1 MKRDKETMTALAMGT
16 LFIIAAPSGAG
27 KTTLVKALIN
37 NLSDLMV
44 SVSHTTRTK
53 RTNEMHGVNYYFV
66 NHEAFQQ
73 LIQQGDFLEYATIFD
88 HLYGTSKR
96 WVEETLKTGTDVIL
110 EIDWQGHQQIKRLFS
125 STVSIFV
132 LPPSLEDLRERLTS
146 RDLDHP
152 DVIAKRLADAEETLS
167 HVREFDYI
175 VLNDHFEQALRDLIV
190 IIKAERLR
198 KDRQLVK
205 HATLLATLLPTVS

>member
-1 MKRDKETMTALAMGT
+1 MMRGKDRTIGGSGT
-16 LFIIAAPSGAG
+16 LFVIAAPSGAG

-44 SVSHTTRTK
+44 SVSHTTRPK
-53 RTNEMHGVNYYFV
+53 RANEVHGVNYYFV
-66 NHEAFQQ
+66 THETFEQ
-73 LIQQGDFLEYATIFD
+73 LIQQGDFLEHATIFD
-88 HLYGTSKR
+88 HLYGTSKH

-110 EIDWQGHQQIKRLFS
+110 EIDWQGHQQIKDIFKDA
-125 STVSIFV
+125 VSIFV
-132 LPPSLEDLRERLTS
+132 LPPSLEDLQERLTS

-152 DVIAKRLADAEETLS
+152 DVIAKRLADADQTLS

-175 VLNDHFEQALRDLIV
+175 VLNDQFEQALRDMLV

-198 KDRQLVK
+198 KAHQLVK
-205 HATLLATLLPTVS
+205 HAKLLATLLPTTS